1 MQEFFDLDTYFS
13 LDPSQLADSVLYCP
27 ECGHDHRIPIKNVIS
42 GSGLLP
48 LFPSLIKDILGNIT
62 EVVGVVYDRQ
72 IEEEIERRVIQPL
85 KEQRLSIVRVPLGQ
99 KDEILDA
106 STTIGDEAAASLPDS
121 VPLLISAGSGVISDL
136 TKWIA
141 TQRKIPYILLG
152 TAASMNAY
160 TSITGSMSVGDV
172 KTSKWLDPASAVLLD
187 TDLLVSAPPQMTC
200 AGIGDLLARN
210 VANADW
216 KLASLIRGVYFCSVP
231 YQMMAPYQQSLL
243 SGASALGSHHPRQ
256 MKNLADA
263 ILVSGY
269 SMTVLNG
276 ETSPSSGAEHILS
289 HFFDFQH
296 HIFGLPKNLHGTQV
310 GLASIITSAAYELLQ
325 ELDITQLDIDE
336 IEQRR
341 LSEAVIKLD
350 HRRVFGDHGVLFD
363 KVVTQK
369 RIPEV
374 EFREY
379 ISGILTK
386 WNQIVTEISHYLL
399 PSETIRTA
407 LEEAGGA
414 TKLVDIHRTE
424 EEVIQALLYGS
435 HYRPRYTIL
444 DLFWE
449 LGLLPDIVPE
459 ILKQAQV

>member
-1 MQEFFDLDTYFS
+1 MQELFDLETYLS
-13 LDPSQLADSVLYCP
+13 LNPTQLADSVLHCP
-27 ECGHDHRIPIKNVIS
+27 ECGRDHMIPINNVIS

-48 LFPSLIKDILGNIT
+48 KLPRLIKEILGNQAD
-62 EVVGVVYDRQ
+62 VVGVVYDRQ
-72 IEEEIERRVIQPL
+72 IEDKIKRQVIKPLEEL
-85 KEQRLSIVRVPLGQ
+85 GLSLVRVPLGQ
-99 KDEILDA
+99 KGEILDA
-106 STTIGDEAAASLPDS
+106 STAIGDEAAASLPDS
-121 VPLLISAGSGVISDL
+121 VRLLISAGSGVISDL

-187 TDLLVSAPPQMTC
+187 TDLLVTAPTQMTC

-216 KLASLIRGVYFCSVP
+216 KLASLIRGMYFCSVP
-231 YQMMAPYQQSLL
+231 YQMMAPYHQSML
-243 SGASALGSHHPRQ
+243 SGASALGHHDPIQ
-256 MKNLADA
+256 MKTLADA

-289 HFFDFQH
+289 HYFDFQH

-325 ELDITQLDIDE
+325 ELDITQLEIDE

-341 LSEAVIKLD
+341 LSERAIKHD
-350 HRRVFGDHGVLFD
+350 HRRVFGEHGVLFD
-363 KVVTQK
+363 QVATQK
-369 RIPEV
+369 RIPDD
-374 EFREY
+374 EFPKY
-379 ISGILTK
+379 IVGILK
-386 WNQIVTEISHYLL
+386 NWDRIFNEISPYLP
-399 PSETIRTA
+399 PSETIRKT
-407 LEEAGGA
+407 LERAGGV
-414 TKLVDIHRTE
+414 TKLVDLHRTE

-444 DLFWE
+444 DLCWE
-449 LGLLPDIVPE
+449 LGLFPEIAPE
-459 ILKQAQV
+459 ILKRAQV

>member
-1 MQEFFDLDTYFS
+1 
-13 LDPSQLADSVLYCP
+13 
-27 ECGHDHRIPIKNVIS
+27 
-42 GSGLLP
+42 
-48 LFPSLIKDILGNIT
+48 
-62 EVVGVVYDRQ
+62 
-72 IEEEIERRVIQPL
+72 
-85 KEQRLSIVRVPLGQ
+85 
-99 KDEILDA
+99 
-106 STTIGDEAAASLPDS
+106 
-121 VPLLISAGSGVISDL
+121 
-136 TKWIA
+136 
-141 TQRKIPYILLG
+141 
-152 TAASMNAY
+152 
-160 TSITGSMSVGDV
+160 
-172 KTSKWLDPASAVLLD
+172 
-187 TDLLVSAPPQMTC
+187 MTC

-243 SGASALGSHHPRQ
+243 SGASALGSHDPRQ
-256 MKNLADA
+256 MKTLADA

-325 ELDITQLDIDE
+325 ELDITQLDIDG

-341 LSEAVIKLD
+341 LSEVAIKFD
-350 HRRVFGDHGVLFD
+350 HRRVFGENGVLFD

-369 RIPEV
+369 RIPDV
-374 EFREY
+374 EFHEY
-379 ISGILTK
+379 ISGILNK

-399 PSETIRTA
+399 PSETIRSA

-449 LGLLPDIVPE
+449 LGLLPDIAPE
-459 ILKQAQV
+459 ILKRAQV